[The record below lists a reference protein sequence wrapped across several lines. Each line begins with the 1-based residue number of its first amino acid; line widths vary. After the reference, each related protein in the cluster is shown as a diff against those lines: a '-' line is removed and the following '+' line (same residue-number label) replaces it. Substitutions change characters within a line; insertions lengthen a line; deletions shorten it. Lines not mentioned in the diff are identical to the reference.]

1 LLQVALAI
9 CPPERNEGT
18 MPGIPHPVLFIHG
31 FDGTPADWTND
42 GFPQFLVQQGGF
54 DPDLIRLF
62 HFGWDEEGDY
72 NNRGDIRQIASRL
85 MGRGAKT
92 AVDVSSSLAHL
103 RRDSIAKGGPARV
116 DVVAHSLGGL
126 VARYYLS
133 RREPDEFGTVY
144 QDDVRR
150 LITIG
155 TPHLGVDLTRVLDL
169 IPPGSPLRRAV
180 QWAERWLRWRRDPA
194 EQLQEA
200 EDAVHNWQQRAR
212 RDTFRRLGARAVDRL
227 DSPALRQIQPGSEFL
242 AALNAPGAMPK
253 DVGYDALYGDVRV
266 HLQVRMG
273 RAWLLYERTISL
285 GDLLIPVETARTI
298 PNAPVRAYGF
308 SHQEEVTIWLGRAV
322 EGLTGLWAELPPC
335 YHGNLRR
342 NRAVQ
347 ARVLSILTDD

>member
-1 LLQVALAI
+1 
-9 CPPERNEGT
+9 

-62 HFGWDEEGDY
+62 HFGLDEQGDY

-85 MGRGAKT
+85 MGREAKS
-92 AVDVSSSLAHL
+92 AADVSSSLAHL
-103 RRDSIAKGGPARV
+103 RRDSLAKGGPGQV
-116 DVVAHSLGGL
+116 DIVAHSLGGL
-126 VARYYLS
+126 IARYYLS

-144 QDDVRR
+144 QGDVRR

-155 TPHLGVDLTRVLDL
+155 TPHLGVDLARVLDL
-169 IPPGSPLRRAV
+169 IPPGSFLRRAV

-227 DSPALRQIQPGSEFL
+227 DSPALRQIRPGSEFL
-242 AALNAPGAMPK
+242 AALNAPGAMPTE
-253 DVGYDALYGDVRV
+253 VAYYALYGDVRV
-266 HLQVRMG
+266 RLQVRMG
-273 RAWLLYERTISL
+273 RALSLYERTVSL
-285 GDLLIPVETARTI
+285 GDLLIPVETASVI

-308 SHQEEVTIWLGRAV
+308 SHQEEITIWLGRAV
-322 EGLTGLWAELPPC
+322 AGTLGLLAELPPC

-342 NRAVQ
+342 HPAVQ
-347 ARVLSILTDD
+347 ARVLSILTN